1 MLTTFILCLVVGV
14 MWVIYLLVCAWLLRL
29 GARWVGVGGLSF
41 GRAVLTVF
49 LMGTCQVV
57 PFLVLYGA
65 GIAFQGHPDAYGY
78 VPRIAA
84 LVLGLGAT
92 WGVAKRSLC
101 TSLRKAILAWL
112 PTLLAGMIPWA
123 MGLAVIRPFL
133 FEAYLMPTNSMA
145 PTILGRH
152 VVGTC
157 PSCGGTAYLSAASR
171 ADRSPW
177 EELGICGRCL
187 RASKVAAID
196 ERVVS
201 GDRIIS
207 AKFLR
212 PRRWDLIVFRNPED
226 PLIPYVKRVVGLPGE
241 QVAIKDGDVW
251 IDGAR
256 ARKPANISGLVYVA
270 DPVAEERMI
279 WDPVQ
284 LGRGEYFVLGD
295 FSRRAK
301 DSRVWETGAPD
312 HPRYAVPESYVL
324 GVVTHIY
331 WLLWRWRIFR

>member
-1 MLTTFILCLVVGV
+1 
-14 MWVIYLLVCAWLLRL
+14 
-29 GARWVGVGGLSF
+29 
-41 GRAVLTVF
+41 
-49 LMGTCQVV
+49 
-57 PFLVLYGA
+57 
-65 GIAFQGHPDAYGY
+65 
-78 VPRIAA
+78 
-84 LVLGLGAT
+84 
-92 WGVAKRSLC
+92 VA
-101 TSLRKAILAWL
+101 
-112 PTLLAGMIPWA
+112 
-123 MGLAVIRPFL
+123 LAVVHPFL
-133 FEAYLMPTNSMA
+133 FEAYVQPTNAMA

-157 PSCGGTAYLSAASR
+157 PSCGGTAYVSAASL
-171 ADRSPW
+171 ADRSPG

-187 RASKVAAID
+187 RASTVAATD
-196 ERVVS
+196 ERVFS
-201 GDRIIS
+201 GDRLIA

-212 PRRWDLIVFRNPED
+212 PRRWDLIVFRYPED
-226 PLIPYVKRVVGLPGE
+226 PSIPYLKRVVGLPGE